1 MSEAPKINA
10 AAEKN
15 AKRSGELMDLFRKAG
30 GYNEAVPL
38 KTVKRKIK
46 GLHARMKLKKHK

>member
-1 MSEAPKINA
+1 MSEAPKIDA
-10 AAEKN
+10 AAEKV
-15 AKRSGELMDLFRKAG
+15 AKRSGEFMDLFKKAG
-30 GYNEAVPL
+30 GYDETVPL